1 MSPISGDDK
10 MFDFS
15 PYLSYYTST
24 VMNCV
29 HKKAITHK
37 LEFESI
43 LNCMNRVKFILG
55 NWARRNRPSP
65 LEILRA
71 YSDTQ
76 DSRIFLKFCYVE

>member
-55 NWARRNRPSP
+55 N
-65 LEILRA
+65 
-71 YSDTQ
+71 
-76 DSRIFLKFCYVE
+76 